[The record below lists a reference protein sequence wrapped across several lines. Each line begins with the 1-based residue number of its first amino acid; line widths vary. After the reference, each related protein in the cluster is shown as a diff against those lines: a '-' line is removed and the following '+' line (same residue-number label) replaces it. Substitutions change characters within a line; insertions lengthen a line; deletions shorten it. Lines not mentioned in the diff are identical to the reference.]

1 MDERERTIRKAARR
15 RSSLLQGAGFALLGH
30 PLPAR
35 LGLAWT
41 AVSLAAVVLVSFV
54 EVSPV
59 GRYQVVVHVPE
70 APARIIVPPDCFF
83 VVQEQ
88 PSKALDRRTI
98 SWMRREDVLGTK
110 LWLVSLRGPGKE
122 L

>member
-1 MDERERTIRKAARR
+1 VDGHGVGGRR
-15 RSSLLQGAGFALLGH
+15 VRILDQVNGEE
-30 PLPAR
+30 
-35 LGLAWT
+35 T
-41 AVSLAAVVLVSFV
+41 DV

-59 GRYQVVVHVPE
+59 SRYRMVVHVRG
-70 APARIIVPPDCFF
+70 APAQIIVPPDCFF